1 MRFINLGMPTRRAK
15 QACLHCRSRKIR
27 CDLAF
32 GGSPC
37 LNCRLDEVH
46 CEVRGRKP
54 KRRKLDTTTA
64 TVTIKTNTDS
74 TTTIPDDIWIQD
86 GMCKTDND
94 SSLGVYQFSSS
105 NPSPCHLDNVQIES
119 TDARSNGELEP
130 ADNCLAFIN
139 DPDLSKLPPDDVSFL
154 RQQGCLSVPP
164 RPILDEFIREY
175 FLHVHPMLP
184 LMDESVF
191 GEQYRQQTNKVSL
204 FLIQAMLF
212 ASCSF
217 VSESATKELGFE
229 SPRLAAARFYQRAKL
244 LYVFDIE
251 PSTVDLAR
259 GALLLTFLPVSLGSD
274 HPTPNSVWLTR
285 AIKHSESLGASHAGH
300 INGADTGSLKR
311 LWWCCIL
318 RDRSIS
324 LGQRRCVQI
333 SGHYPLPAE
342 DDFRSEF
349 NGSLVYTSHT
359 KAQLFRV
366 FRRLMALSYTAGD
379 LLQLMARHRNASHHL
394 DTVCA
399 DDHAIL
405 STCREDLST
414 WFSATGEEFLELGH
428 GSQERHPSVIVYTN
442 FVYIQYYTAKL
453 LLHHQKLIA
462 DVGLCDLTESLPSA
476 LIDEVRS
483 STFRFIDHLSEPVRL
498 GLARFLPI
506 SVAVFAAIPMAMHV
520 FEARLGGH
528 RGQTTANQRR
538 LRILIEMLEA
548 HQPRFEGIEP
558 LSLLVRQTVTSVES
572 GLTSQRKGCLR
583 SWTDVIAYQPYQY
596 LNCTSVMER
605 ALCSSQELKGG
616 SMPNSSWSAMMEY
629 CRPIEIEIPS
639 SVSDAVEGLESIHSL
654 GSLDLVMEM
663 DGNNARLSDQELLDL
678 YSLDWDP
685 FSSMDIEDE
694 EPDSS
699 EDRVDLSDEILN
711 DL

>member
-15 QACLHCRSRKIR
+15 QACLHCRARKIR

-54 KRRKLDTTTA
+54 KRRLDTKNA
-64 TVTIKTNTDS
+64 RVTIKTNAGS
-74 TTTIPDDIWIQD
+74 TTTTPDNIWLQD
-86 GMCKTDND
+86 GMFTADNN

-119 TDARSNGELEP
+119 TDAGSKGELEP
-130 ADNCLAFIN
+130 AENCLAFIN
-139 DPDLSKLPPDDVSFL
+139 DPDLSKLPPDDVGFL

-191 GEQYRQQTNKVSL
+191 WENYRQQTNKLSL
-204 FLIQAMLF
+204 FLVQAMLF
-212 ASCSF
+212 AACSF

-285 AIKHSESLGASHAGH
+285 AIKYAESLGASHAEYIG
-300 INGADTGSLKR
+300 GADTGSLKR

-333 SGHYPLPAE
+333 AGQYPLPAE
-342 DDFRSEF
+342 DVFSSEF
-349 NGSLVYTSHT
+349 NGSLVYTPHT
-359 KAQLFRV
+359 KVQLFRI
-366 FRRLMALSYTAGD
+366 FRRLVALSYTVGD
-379 LLQLMARHRNASHHL
+379 LLQLMARHRNASHQL
-394 DTVCA
+394 ETVCA

-414 WFSATGEEFLELGH
+414 WFSATGEEFLTLGH
-428 GSQERHPSVIVYTN
+428 GSQQRHPSVIVYTN

-462 DVGLCDLTESLPSA
+462 DVGVCDSNKSLPCA

-506 SVAVFAAIPMAMHV
+506 SVAVYAAVPMAMHV
-520 FEARLGGH
+520 FEARLG
-528 RGQTTANQRR
+528 GQTTANQRR

-572 GLTSQRKGCLR
+572 GLVSQRKGCLR

-616 SMPNSSWSAMMEY
+616 SMPSSSWSAMIEY
-629 CRPIEIEIPS
+629 CRPELGIPS

-654 GSLDLVMEM
+654 ASLDFVMEM
-663 DGNNARLSDQELLDL
+663 DGSKASLSEQELFDL
-678 YSLDWDP
+678 CSLDWDP

-694 EPDSS
+694 EPDRS
-699 EDRVDLSDEILN
+699 EDRVDLLDEILN

>member
-1 MRFINLGMPTRRAK
+1 MRFVNLGMPKRRAK

-54 KRRKLDTTTA
+54 KRKRLDTKNA
-64 TVTIKTNTDS
+64 RVPINTNTS
-74 TTTIPDDIWIQD
+74 SATTTSNDIWVQD
-86 GMCKTDND
+86 GMFTTND
-94 SSLGVYQFSSS
+94 DSLGVCPSSPS
-105 NPSPCHLDNVQIES
+105 NPSPCHLDSVQTES
-119 TDARSNGELEP
+119 TDARSEGDSTMLEP
-130 ADNCLAFIN
+130 TDNRLAFISN
-139 DPDLSKLPPDDVSFL
+139 PDLSKLLPDDVCFL
-154 RQQGCLSVPP
+154 RRQGCLNVPP
-164 RPILDEFIREY
+164 RPMLDEFIREY

-191 GEQYRQQTNKVSL
+191 WEEYREETNKLSL

-217 VSESATKELGFE
+217 VPESITKELGFK

-251 PSTVDLAR
+251 PSAVDLAR

-285 AIKHSESLGASHAGH
+285 AIKHAESVGASQVKYT
-300 INGADTGSLKR
+300 NGPDTGSLKR

-333 SGHYPLPAE
+333 PGKYPLPAE
-342 DDFRSEF
+342 EDFSSEF
-349 NGSLVYTSHT
+349 NGSLVYTSHIKT
-359 KAQLFRV
+359 QLFRV
-366 FRRLMALSYTAGD
+366 FRRLMALSYTVGD
-379 LLQLMARHRNASHHL
+379 LLQLMARHRSASHHL
-394 DTVCA
+394 ETVCA
-399 DDHAIL
+399 DDHTTL
-405 STCREDLST
+405 SRCREDLST
-414 WFSATGEEFLELGH
+414 WFSATGEEFLELG
-428 GSQERHPSVIVYTN
+428 QRNEQRHPSVIVYTN
-442 FVYIQYYTAKL
+442 FVYMQYYTAKL

-462 DVGLCDLTESLPSA
+462 DVGLSDLIEFLPSA

-483 STFRFIDHLSEPVRL
+483 ATFRFIDHLSEPVRL

-506 SVAVFAAIPMAMHV
+506 SVAAFAAVPMAMHV
-520 FEARLGGH
+520 FEARLGG
-528 RGQTTANQRR
+528 QVTENERR

-572 GLTSQRKGCLR
+572 CLRSQGKDCLR
-583 SWTDVIAYQPYQY
+583 SWTDIIACHPYQY
-596 LNCTSVMER
+596 LNCTLVLER
-605 ALCSSQELKGG
+605 ALCSSQELKGC
-616 SMPNSSWSAMMEY
+616 SMPSSNWSAMMEY
-629 CRPIEIEIPS
+629 CRPTEIGTSS

-654 GSLDLVMEM
+654 GFLDLVTGLDES
-663 DGNNARLSDQELLDL
+663 GTSLSDQDVYNLC
-678 YSLDWDP
+678 SLDWDP
-685 FSSMDIEDE
+685 FGSMELEDAG
-694 EPDSS
+694 PDSS
-699 EDRVDLSDEILN
+699 EDGVDLLDKILN

>member
-15 QACLHCRSRKIR
+15 QACLHCRTRKIR

-54 KRRKLDTTTA
+54 KRRRLDTKNA
-64 TVTIKTNTDS
+64 RVTIKNNPGS
-74 TTTIPDDIWIQD
+74 TTTTPEDIWIQD
-86 GMCKTDND
+86 GMFTTDN

-105 NPSPCHLDNVQIES
+105 NPSPCHLDNAQTES
-119 TDARSNGELEP
+119 TDARSKGELGP
-130 ADNCLAFIN
+130 ADNRLAFVN
-139 DPDLSKLPPDDVSFL
+139 DPDLSKLPLDDVTFL

-191 GEQYRQQTNKVSL
+191 WEQYKQKTNKVSL

-217 VSESATKELGFE
+217 VSESVTKELGFE

-251 PSTVDLAR
+251 SSTVDLAR

-285 AIKHSESLGASHAGH
+285 AIKHAESLGASHAGH
-300 INGADTGSLKR
+300 GNGADTGALKR

-333 SGHYPLPAE
+333 SGQYPLPAE
-342 DDFRSEF
+342 DDFSSEF
-349 NGSLVYTSHT
+349 NGSLVYTPHT

-366 FRRLMALSYTAGD
+366 FCRLVALSYTIGD

-394 DTVCA
+394 ETVCA
-399 DDHAIL
+399 DDHVIL

-414 WFSATGEEFLELGH
+414 WFSATGEEFLELCH
-428 GSQERHPSVIVYTN
+428 GSQQRHPSVIVYTN

-462 DVGLCDLTESLPSA
+462 DVGLCDLNEFLPSA

-506 SVAVFAAIPMAMHV
+506 SVAVFAAVPMAMHV
-520 FEARLGGH
+520 FEARLGG
-528 RGQTTANQRR
+528 QTTANQSR

-558 LSLLVRQTVTSVES
+558 LTLLVRQTVTSVES
-572 GLTSQRKGCLR
+572 GLTSQRNGCLR

-616 SMPNSSWSAMMEY
+616 SMPSSSWSAMMEY
-629 CRPIEIEIPS
+629 CRRPTGLGIPP
-639 SVSDAVEGLESIHSL
+639 SVSDAIEGLESIHSL
-654 GSLDLVMEM
+654 GSVDLIMEM
-663 DGNNARLSDQELLDL
+663 DGTNASLSDQELFDL

-685 FSSMDIEDE
+685 FSSMDIEDA
-694 EPDSS
+694 EPDIS
-699 EDRVDLSDEILN
+699 EARVSLLDEILN
-711 DL
+711 DLQQ

>member
-1 MRFINLGMPTRRAK
+1 MRFINLGMPARRAK
-15 QACLHCRSRKIR
+15 QACLHCRGRKIR

-54 KRRKLDTTTA
+54 KRRRLDTKTA
-64 TVTIKTNTDS
+64 TVTIKTNIDS
-74 TTTIPDDIWIQD
+74 TTTIPDNIWIQD
-86 GMCKTDND
+86 GMFTTDND

-130 ADNCLAFIN
+130 VDNRLAFIN
-139 DPDLSKLPPDDVSFL
+139 DPDLSQLPPDDVGFL

-175 FLHVHPMLP
+175 FLH
-184 LMDESVF
+184 
-191 GEQYRQQTNKVSL
+191 
-204 FLIQAMLF
+204 
-212 ASCSF
+212 F
-217 VSESATKELGFE
+217 VSESVTKELGFE
-229 SPRLAAARFYQRAKL
+229 SPRLAAARLYQRAKL

-285 AIKHSESLGASHAGH
+285 AIKHAESLGASHAGH

-349 NGSLVYTSHT
+349 NGSLVYTSHI

-366 FRRLMALSYTAGD
+366 FRRLIALSYTVGD

-394 DTVCA
+394 ETVCA

-414 WFSATGEEFLELGH
+414 WFSATGEDFLGLGH
-428 GSQERHPSVIVYTN
+428 GSQQRHPSVIVYTN

-462 DVGLCDLTESLPSA
+462 DVGLCDLNESLTSA

-506 SVAVFAAIPMAMHV
+506 SVAVFAAVPMAMHV
-520 FEARLGGH
+520 FEARLG
-528 RGQTTANQRR
+528 GQTTANQRR

-596 LNCTSVMER
+596 LNC
-605 ALCSSQELKGG
+605 G

-629 CRPIEIEIPS
+629 CRRPTELGIPS

-654 GSLDLVMEM
+654 GSLDFVMKT
-663 DGNNARLSDQELLDL
+663 DGTNASLSEQESFDL
-678 YSLDWDP
+678 CSLDWDP

-699 EDRVDLSDEILN
+699 EDRVDLLDEILN

>member
-1 MRFINLGMPTRRAK
+1 MRFINLGMPQRRAK

-54 KRRKLDTTTA
+54 KRRKLETKNTR
-64 TVTIKTNTDS
+64 VTDNTNTGS
-74 TTTIPDDIWIQD
+74 VTTITDDNWIQD
-86 GMCKTDND
+86 DMFITTSNI
-94 SSLGVYQFSSS
+94 SLGANRFSPS
-105 NPSPCHLDNVQIES
+105 NPSPCNLNNVQIGS
-119 TDARSNGELEP
+119 TNTSPEGGSSVLELTDDLP
-130 ADNCLAFIN
+130 AFIRN
-139 DPDLSKLPPDDVSFL
+139 PDLSNLPPDDVSFL
-154 RQQGCLSVPP
+154 QRQGCLNVPP
-164 RPILDEFIREY
+164 RPLLDEFIREY

-191 GEQYRQQTNKVSL
+191 WEQYEQETNELSL

-217 VSESATKELGFE
+217 ASEIITKELGFE

-244 LYVFDIE
+244 LYVLDIE
-251 PSTVDLAR
+251 PSAVDLAR

-285 AIKHSESLGASHAGH
+285 AIEHAESLGASHAGH
-300 INGADTGSLKR
+300 INEPETGSLKR

-324 LGQRRCVQI
+324 LGQRRSVQI
-333 SGHYPLPAE
+333 PGQYPLPVE
-342 DDFRSEF
+342 EDFRSEF
-349 NGSLVYTSHT
+349 NASLVYTPHI

-366 FRRLMALSYTAGD
+366 FRRLMVFCYVVVD
-379 LLQLMARHRNASHHL
+379 LLQLMARHRSPARHL
-394 DTVCA
+394 ETVCA
-399 DDHAIL
+399 DDRTVL
-405 STCREDLST
+405 SRCREDLSI
-414 WFSATGEEFLELGH
+414 WFSATGEEFLKLGQ
-428 GSQERHPSVIVYTN
+428 GNQQRHPSVIVYTN

-462 DVGLCDLTESLPSA
+462 EVGLSDLIEFLPSA

-483 STFRFIDHLSEPVRL
+483 ATFRFIDHLSEPVRL

-506 SVAVFAAIPMAMHV
+506 SVAAFAAVPMAMHV
-520 FEARLGGH
+520 FEARLGG
-528 RGQTTANQRR
+528 RVTENERR

-558 LSLLVRQTVTSVES
+558 LSILVRQAVTSVES
-572 GLTSQRKGCLR
+572 GLAT
-583 SWTDVIAYQPYQY
+583 IPIF
-596 LNCTSVMER
+596 
-605 ALCSSQELKGG
+605 ELYICAGT
-616 SMPNSSWSAMMEY
+616 
-629 CRPIEIEIPS
+629 S
-639 SVSDAVEGLESIHSL
+639 SVFLRRTQKL
-654 GSLDLVMEM
+654 L
-663 DGNNARLSDQELLDL
+663 NAEQ
-678 YSLDWDP
+678 
-685 FSSMDIEDE
+685 
-694 EPDSS
+694 
-699 EDRVDLSDEILN
+699 
-711 DL
+711 

>member
-1 MRFINLGMPTRRAK
+1 MRFVNLGMPKRRAK

-54 KRRKLDTTTA
+54 KRRFDTKNA
-64 TVTIKTNTDS
+64 RVPIKTNTS
-74 TTTIPDDIWIQD
+74 SATTISNDIWVQD
-86 GMCKTDND
+86 GMFSTND
-94 SSLGVYQFSSS
+94 DSLGVCPSSPS
-105 NPSPCHLDNVQIES
+105 NPSPCHLDSVQIES
-119 TDARSNGELEP
+119 TDARSEGNSTMLGP
-130 ADNCLAFIN
+130 TDDRLAFISN
-139 DPDLSKLPPDDVSFL
+139 PDLSKLPPDDVSFL
-154 RQQGCLSVPP
+154 RRQGCLTVPP
-164 RPILDEFIREY
+164 RPILDGFIREY

-191 GEQYRQQTNKVSL
+191 WEEYGQETEKLSL

-217 VSESATKELGFE
+217 VPESLTKELGFE

-251 PSTVDLAR
+251 PSAIDLAR

-285 AIKHSESLGASHAGH
+285 AIKHAESVGASQVEHV
-300 INGADTGSLKR
+300 NGPDTGSLKR

-333 SGHYPLPAE
+333 PGKYPLPAE
-342 DDFRSEF
+342 EDFSSEF
-349 NGSLVYTSHT
+349 N
-359 KAQLFRV
+359 
-366 FRRLMALSYTAGD
+366 
-379 LLQLMARHRNASHHL
+379 LLQLMARHRSASHHQE
-394 DTVCA
+394 TACA
-399 DDHAIL
+399 NDHTTL
-405 STCREDLST
+405 SRCREDLST

-428 GSQERHPSVIVYTN
+428 GSEQRHPSVIVYTN
-442 FVYIQYYTAKL
+442 FVYMQYYTAKL

-462 DVGLCDLTESLPSA
+462 DVGLSDLIEFLPSA

-483 STFRFIDHLSEPVRL
+483 ATFRFIDHLSEPVRL

-506 SVAVFAAIPMAMHV
+506 SVAAFAAVPMAMHV
-520 FEARLGGH
+520 FEARLGG
-528 RGQTTANQRR
+528 QVTENERR

-572 GLTSQRKGCLR
+572 GLASQGKDCLR
-583 SWTDVIAYQPYQY
+583 SWTDIIAYQPYQY
-596 LNCTSVMER
+596 LNCTSVLER
-605 ALCSSQELKGG
+605 ALCSSQELKGC
-616 SMPNSSWSAMMEY
+616 SMPSSSWSAMMEY
-629 CRPIEIEIPS
+629 CRPTEIGTS
-639 SVSDAVEGLESIHSL
+639 SSISDAVEGLESIHSL
-654 GSLDLVMEM
+654 GFLDLATGIDE
-663 DGNNARLSDQELLDL
+663 SSTSLLDQDVL
-678 YSLDWDP
+678 NLCTLDWDP
-685 FSSMDIEDE
+685 FGSMELEDTGL
-694 EPDSS
+694 DSS
-699 EDRVDLSDEILN
+699 EDGVDLLDEVLN

>member
-1 MRFINLGMPTRRAK
+1 MRFVNLGMPKRRAK
-15 QACLHCRSRKIR
+15 QACLHCRGRKIR

-54 KRRKLDTTTA
+54 KRRLDTKNPR
-64 TVTIKTNTDS
+64 VPIKTNTGS
-74 TTTIPDDIWIQD
+74 ATTISNDICVHD
-86 GMCKTDND
+86 GMFTTNDD
-94 SSLGVYQFSSS
+94 SSLGVWPFSSS
-105 NPSPCHLDNVQIES
+105 NPSPYHLDSVQIDS
-119 TDARSNGELEP
+119 TDAGSDGDSTMLEP
-130 ADNCLAFIN
+130 TDNRLGFISN
-139 DPDLSKLPPDDVSFL
+139 PDLSKLPPEDVSFL
-154 RQQGCLSVPP
+154 RRQGCLNVPP

-184 LMDESVF
+184 LMNESVF
-191 GEQYRQQTNKVSL
+191 WEEYGQETNKLSL

-217 VSESATKELGFE
+217 VPESITKELGFE

-251 PSTVDLAR
+251 PSAVDLAR

-274 HPTPNSVWLTR
+274 HPTPNSVWLAR
-285 AIKHSESLGASHAGH
+285 AIKHAESVGASQVEHV
-300 INGADTGSLKR
+300 NGPDTGSLKR

-324 LGQRRCVQI
+324 LGQRRCLQI
-333 SGHYPLPAE
+333 PGKYPLPAE
-342 DDFRSEF
+342 EDFSSEF
-349 NGSLVYTSHT
+349 NGSLVYTSHI
-359 KAQLFRV
+359 KVQLFRV
-366 FRRLMALSYTAGD
+366 FRRLMALSYTVVD
-379 LLQLMARHRNASHHL
+379 LLQLMARHRSASHHL
-394 DTVCA
+394 ETVCA
-399 DDHAIL
+399 DDHTTL
-405 STCREDLST
+405 SRCREDLST

-428 GSQERHPSVIVYTN
+428 GSQQRHPSVIVYTN

-462 DVGLCDLTESLPSA
+462 DVGLSNLIEFLPSA

-483 STFRFIDHLSEPVRL
+483 ATFRFIDHLSEPVRL
-498 GLARFLPI
+498 GLARFLPV
-506 SVAVFAAIPMAMHV
+506 SVVAFAAVPMAMHV
-520 FEARLGGH
+520 LEARLGG
-528 RGQTTANQRR
+528 QVTENERR

-572 GLTSQRKGCLR
+572 GLMSQGKDCLR
-583 SWTDVIAYQPYQY
+583 SWTDIIAYQPYQY
-596 LNCTSVMER
+596 LNC
-605 ALCSSQELKGG
+605 C
-616 SMPNSSWSAMMEY
+616 SMPSSSWSAMVEY
-629 CRPIEIEIPS
+629 CRPTEIGTSS
-639 SVSDAVEGLESIHSL
+639 SVSDAVEGLESIHYL
-654 GSLDLVMEM
+654 GFLDLVTGIGE
-663 DGNNARLSDQELLDL
+663 SSTSLLDQDVFNL
-678 YSLDWDP
+678 CSLDWDP
-685 FSSMDIEDE
+685 FGSMELEDAG
-694 EPDSS
+694 PDSS
-699 EDRVDLSDEILN
+699 EDGVELLGDILN